1 MHNERPIHHER
12 SIHDTSQALADLLL
26 NHVSPYI
33 PPERHLEVL
42 REFYLLCKL
51 GIEVY
56 ETRKN
61 RMLERMNP
69 TKN

>member
-1 MHNERPIHHER
+1 MGNERPIHHER
-12 SIHDTSQALADLLL
+12 SIHDASAALADLLL
-26 NHVSPYI
+26 NHVSSYV
-33 PPERHLEVL
+33 PPDRQLEVL
-42 REFYLLCKL
+42 REFYLLCKI

-61 RMLERMNP
+61 RMLERLNP